1 MAGFKEEGRPFRS
14 APPAFRAGLINDEGG
29 QSVRLPG
36 ELRFEGTEVSIRKD
50 GDRVILDP
58 VKHHASMTPD
68 ERAAFW
74 ARIDGMCDEPF
85 PFPFPGAV
93 RLQWREFDF
102 DS

>member
-1 MAGFKEEGRPFRS
+1 MSGFQEEGRPFR
-14 APPAFRAGLINDEGG
+14 PAIPALARLTMDEGG

-36 ELRFEGTEVSIRKD
+36 ELQFEGTEVSIRKD
-50 GDRVILDP
+50 GDRVILEP
-58 VKHHASMTPD
+58 VKRHAAMSAD

-85 PFPFPGAV
+85 PLPFPSV
-93 RLQWREFDF
+93 ERLQWREFDF